1 MTIMY
6 VETWIVKPDKL
17 GEYTSYCKNCE
28 ELMKK
33 QPDAP
38 KELKS
43 LKRFYQLFGG
53 NWGGIVSM
61 MEAESMEDLMKALQW
76 LMANK
81 EYLTKIYPEWAA
93 IVVPGSD
100 SISIWTSKL

>member
-17 GEYTSYCKNCE
+17 NECATYFKNFDE
-28 ELMKK
+28 WLKN
-33 QPDAP
+33 QSDAP

-61 MEAESMEDLMKALQW
+61 IEAESMEDAMKGAQW
-76 LMANK
+76 ATANK
-81 EYLTKIYPEWAA
+81 EYWTKIYPEWAS